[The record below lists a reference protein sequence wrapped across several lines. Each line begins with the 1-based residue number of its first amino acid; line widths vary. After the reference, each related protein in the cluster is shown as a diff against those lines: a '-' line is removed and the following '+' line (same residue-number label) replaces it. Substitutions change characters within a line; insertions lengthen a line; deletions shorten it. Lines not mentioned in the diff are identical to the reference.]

1 MPTQNKGQLLQ
12 REVQYFMKPTNQNN
26 QNVSQGHK
34 NNIGLQKKTSNQ
46 MTVQEENK
54 NTAFR
59 KLFEEEEDPI
69 LAETS
74 PQFKKI

>member
-1 MPTQNKGQLLQ
+1 MPAQNKGQLLQ

-46 MTVQEENK
+46 MTV
-54 NTAFR
+54 
-59 KLFEEEEDPI
+59 
-69 LAETS
+69 
-74 PQFKKI
+74 